1 MQDVLLSNKMQASK
15 HMYQLW
21 EGSRGSIADMSA
33 AAEPASHSCASRLTC
48 MHETMELVL
57 LPDDMFGAC
66 MHLTAAH
73 PLSHAR

>member
-1 MQDVLLSNKMQASK
+1 
-15 HMYQLW
+15 
-21 EGSRGSIADMSA
+21 
-33 AAEPASHSCASRLTC
+33 